1 MPIKLKIIIF
11 LAGLG
16 LIMSLC
22 MGGYSYFD
30 AKNQIFKDALKQ
42 ADVVS
47 SFAMAS
53 RTYAVKTMRPL
64 TVKIGGQDSFH
75 PELMGGFFIAR
86 AISDIFSTS
95 QPGYSFKQAALNPV
109 NKQNKADRQEQEIIQ
124 YFSDN
129 ISEQKKSGVIE
140 KGEKSFFYVAQP
152 VRAGNKCLKCH
163 GDKENAPTGRVN
175 RYPGGGGYNY
185 ELNSVVATFITY
197 IPIDVALKNV
207 EIRALKV
214 FGIGFGFILLLTI
227 VIWFYLEKQIISP
240 IILLTGRADKMSR
253 GKDLN
258 DVIKRSTSDE
268 IGQLYESFNRMR
280 ISVVKL
286 LKMINSK

>member
-1 MPIKLKIIIF
+1 MSIKLKIIIF

-22 MGGYSYFD
+22 IGAYSYFD

-64 TVKIGGQDSFH
+64 TRKIGGENSFH

-86 AISDIFSTS
+86 AISDIFSRS

-109 NKQNKADRQEQEIIQ
+109 NKQNKADGQEKQIIQ
-124 YFSDN
+124 FFTEN
-129 ISEQKKSGVIE
+129 IRDRKKSGLIQKE
-140 KGEKSFFYVAQP
+140 GKNFFYVAQP
-152 VRAGNKCLKCH
+152 VRAGKNCLKCH
-163 GDKENAPTGRVN
+163 GKKENAPIGRVN
-175 RYPGGGGYNY
+175 RYPDGGGYDY

-197 IPIDVALKNV
+197 IPIDIALKNV
-207 EIRALKV
+207 KIRAVKV
-214 FGIGFGFILLLTI
+214 FGIGFTFILLLT
-227 VIWFYLEKQIISP
+227 VAIWFYLEKMIISP
-240 IILLTGRADKMSR
+240 IILLTRKAERMSR
-253 GKDLN
+253 GRDLS
-258 DVIKRSTSDE
+258 DIIKRSTSDE

-286 LKMINSK
+286 LKMINRK

>member
-1 MPIKLKIIIF
+1 MSIKLKIIIF
-11 LAGLG
+11 LAGVG

-22 MGGYSYFD
+22 IGGYSYFD

-64 TVKIGGQDSFH
+64 TVKIGGQNSFH

-86 AISDIFSTS
+86 AISDIFSQS

-109 NKQNKADRQEQEIIQ
+109 NKQNKADSQEQGIIK
-124 YFSDN
+124 YFNDN
-129 ISEQKKSGVIE
+129 IREKKKSGLIE
-140 KGEKSFFYVAQP
+140 KGGKKFFFVAQP
-152 VRAGNKCLKCH
+152 VRAGKKCLKCH
-163 GDKENAPTGRVN
+163 GDRENAPMGRVN
-175 RYPGGGGYNY
+175 RYPDGGGYNY
-185 ELNSVVATFITY
+185 ELNSVVATFVTY
-197 IPIDVALKNV
+197 IPIDIALKNV
-207 EIRALKV
+207 KIRAFKV
-214 FGIGFGFILLLTI
+214 FGIGFAFILLLTI
-227 VIWFYLEKQIISP
+227 AIWIYLEKQIISP
-240 IILLTGRADKMSR
+240 IILLTGKADKMSR

-286 LKMINSK
+286 LKMINRK